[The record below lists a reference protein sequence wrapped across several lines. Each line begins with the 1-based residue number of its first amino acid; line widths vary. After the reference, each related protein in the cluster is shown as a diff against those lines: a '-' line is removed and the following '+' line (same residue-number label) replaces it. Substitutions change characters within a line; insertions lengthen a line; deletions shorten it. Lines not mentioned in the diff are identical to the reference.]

1 MQEKVKDST
10 DTYWFTPIM
19 MEAQEQ
25 KESPLIQVK
34 VRLRR
39 RLLKSGENTRTG
51 LTRADKISIMTRTI
65 EVLPADGY
73 MNNWMLVFSG
83 SSGQLYF
90 DKKKK
95 AISRAKLEARQTAEF
110 HGGSVGVKIFG
121 KDGEYQRQHVYDP

>member
-19 MEAQEQ
+19 TEAQEQ
-25 KESPLIQVK
+25 KESPLIQPK
-34 VRLRR
+34 VRQRK

-51 LTRADKISIMTRTI
+51 LTRADKINIMTRTI

-83 SSGQLYF
+83 RNEKLFF
-90 DKKKK
+90 DEKKR
-95 AISRAKLEARQTAEF
+95 AVSRAKREAKYEAGDTGQ
-110 HGGSVGVKIFG
+110 SVGVKIFRKNG
-121 KDGEYQRQHVYDP
+121 SYQRQHVYEP